1 MSFLYNNVPIM
12 PGAYL
17 VNGLSTS
24 NNELWQL
31 PIFGSVRNLT
41 SMGFGNV
48 DNFYYVM
55 PGYKIELYRN
65 SEYSAL
71 SQTIDNTNGTK
82 IMYKQIVTPSPN
94 PTGIFGDDCNSIKMY
109 YENVE
114 IADKYT
120 YAIYGNNSGS
130 TTTNPTTTLT
140 SGSHKLLNLSLF
152 PGAYIINSP
161 GAGCMAIFFSI
172 AEFNTFSTQ
181 SGDKEDCVLVM
192 PGYKI
197 ILYSGSNHTYGTYV
211 AIDNTEGT
219 TIIVGLSNG
228 VRDLSDNVTGGWTAN
243 NILSCKL
250 FFNGNEVIQTDIA
263 VTQTS

>member
-65 SEYSAL
+65 SEYNAL

-94 PTGIFGDDCNSIKMY
+94 PTGIFGDDCNSIKMF
-109 YENVE
+109 YEGVE
-114 IADKYT
+114 IANKYT
-120 YAIYGNNSGS
+120 YSIYVNNSGS
-130 TTTNPTTTLT
+130 TTTIPRTTLT
-140 SGSHKLLNLSLF
+140 SGSHKLLGLSLF
-152 PGAYIINSP
+152 PGAYLINSP
-161 GAGCMAIFFSI
+161 GAGCMSIFFSI
-172 AEFNTFSTQ
+172 SSLNTFAEG

-197 ILYSGSNHTYGTYV
+197 ILYSGNNHTGTYV
-211 AIDNTEGT
+211 AIDNTTGT

-250 FFNGNEVIQTDIA
+250 YFDGNEVTQASIA

>member
-24 NNELWQL
+24 VNQLWQL
-31 PIFGSVRNLT
+31 PIFGSVSNLN
-41 SMGFGNV
+41 SMGFPNV

-65 SEYSAL
+65 VEYNAL
-71 SQTIDNTNGTK
+71 SQTIDNTSGTK

-94 PTGIFGDDCNSIKMY
+94 PTGIFGDDCNSIKMF

-114 IADKYT
+114 ISNKYT
-120 YAIYGNNSGS
+120 YTVYGNNSGS
-130 TTTNPTTTLT
+130 TTTIPTTTLT

-152 PGAYIINSP
+152 PGAYIINAP
-161 GAGCMAIFFSI
+161 GTGCMSIFFSI
-172 AEFNTFSTQ
+172 YDFNTFASE

-197 ILYSGSNHTYGTYV
+197 ILYFDNHTGTYV

-219 TIIVGLSNG
+219 TIIVGQSTFSG
-228 VRDLSDNVTGGWTAN
+228 GSGGWDSN
-243 NILSCKL
+243 NITSCKL
-250 FFNGNEVIQTDIA
+250 YFNGNEVTQASIA
-263 VTQTS
+263 NIITV

>member
-192 PGYKI
+192 PGYKLN
-197 ILYSGSNHTYGTYV
+197 LYSGNNYGGTTYV
-211 AIDNTEGT
+211 AIDNTTGT

-243 NILSCKL
+243 YFLTEMKL
-250 FFNGNEVIQTDIA
+250 FKRI
-263 VTQTS
+263 